1 MNENNL
7 AAETNESVVRKIEV
21 HPYDPRWAEPFAKET
36 ELLRNVFQDNPVT
49 IHHIGSTA
57 VPGLKAKPIIDMLH
71 PAGYVKGK
79 RDLALSLEQKAMAWK
94 ERSQT

>member
-57 VPGLKAKPIIDMLH
+57 VPGLK
-71 PAGYVKGK
+71 
-79 RDLALSLEQKAMAWK
+79 
-94 ERSQT
+94 SQTDYRHAAPRRLRQRKT